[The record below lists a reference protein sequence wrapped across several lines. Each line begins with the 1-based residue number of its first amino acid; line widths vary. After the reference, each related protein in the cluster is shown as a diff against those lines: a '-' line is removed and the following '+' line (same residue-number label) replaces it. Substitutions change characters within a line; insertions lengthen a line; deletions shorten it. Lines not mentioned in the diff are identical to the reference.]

1 MHHLLGAMSRKLAIV
16 KRGKYVHVVVFFWHH
31 LLGAML
37 RKLAI
42 FKARKYVHSTIFCTT
57 SNENLNTRLDMLHI
71 TTLFVGKSKNAWSK
85 SSKNL
90 LNRIDNMEQ
99 VFQGGARFCIGAIL
113 NRIRRKK
120 IQIFRSFV
128 CGGDLDEKVNFLLF
142 DKQKFS
148 TSCFRSKPP
157 FSHQHTRIR
166 NVLLPTTLP
175 FQIVWDYGVKY
186 FRQTWFILD
195 NTCETHANI

>member
-1 MHHLLGAMSRKLAIV
+1 MVPI
-16 KRGKYVHVVVFFWHH
+16 FWHH

-57 SNENLNTRLDMLHI
+57 SNENLNTRVDMLHI
-71 TTLFVGKSKNAWSK
+71 TIQHFLSANPRMRGASLPRICWIELTTWSK
-85 SSKNL
+85 SSK
-90 LNRIDNMEQ
+90 
-99 VFQGGARFCIGAIL
+99 GAHDFAWGRCCWKCRFSKEENGYA
-113 NRIRRKK
+113 RT
-120 IQIFRSFV
+120 QFFV
-128 CGGDLDEKVNFLLF
+128 VDFLLF
-142 DKQKFS
+142 NKQKFS

-175 FQIVWDYGVKY
+175 FQKIFWD
-186 FRQTWFILD
+186 
-195 NTCETHANI
+195 